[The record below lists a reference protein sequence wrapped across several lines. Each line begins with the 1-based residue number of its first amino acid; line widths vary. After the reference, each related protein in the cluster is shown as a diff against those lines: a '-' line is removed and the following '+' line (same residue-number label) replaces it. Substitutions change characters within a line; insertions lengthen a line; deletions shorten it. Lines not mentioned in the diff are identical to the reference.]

1 MARFSGDPALQGA
14 GLADY
19 WGVSFFSTGRRGGK
33 NEQLGTLSSSPELAC
48 GGDEKG
54 SVAMTTRTSM
64 LAALLL
70 TASSAAA
77 SAADLKDMVGTWRF
91 RDFTIEVRECDSA
104 SLCAK
109 VAGGPKNVGKELFA
123 SKLVVKG
130 GELFGQIAHPETQE
144 MYNTRFQQK
153 DKDRWQLDGCTAAKV
168 CLTGEFV
175 RVK

>member
-1 MARFSGDPALQGA
+1 MAAKATIQVLPGQHRLRGRC
-14 GLADY
+14 
-19 WGVSFFSTGRRGGK
+19 VSFRLGRGAA
-33 NEQLGTLSSSPELAC
+33 GTSNWEPCLRARSWPAATK
-48 GGDEKG
+48 KG
-54 SVAMTTRTSM
+54 SVAMTTWTSM

-77 SAADLKDMVGTWRF
+77 LAADLKDMVGTWRF

-109 VAGGPKNVGKELFA
+109 VAAGPKNVGKELFA
-123 SKLVVKG
+123 SKLVAKG